1 MASQDRYHDMYLA
14 LGPTQEQYLRLY
26 GLVGPGE
33 YQDYVS
39 RLSADKT
46 HFELVYSNDGS
57 YLFKAL

>member
-1 MASQDRYHDMYLA
+1 MYLA